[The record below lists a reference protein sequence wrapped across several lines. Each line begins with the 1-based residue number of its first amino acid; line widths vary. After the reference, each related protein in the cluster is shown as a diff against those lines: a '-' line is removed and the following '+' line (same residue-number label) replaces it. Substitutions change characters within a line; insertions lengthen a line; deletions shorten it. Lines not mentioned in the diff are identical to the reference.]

1 MTRRKQGQSKRKEGI
16 GTGPGR
22 SDAGRERLERRGKL
36 KRREFLRES
45 ALGSALV
52 LVGSGVAGGAGSVL
66 AGQQEGGGSAPAPA
80 LPRRSMAGFQ
90 LEEVTVAALQTG
102 MADGKLSARMIA
114 EMYLKR
120 IEEVDKVPDPA
131 DRVAGRPGRGVPG
144 ALGAAGVGGEGGP
157 GLNSVIEVNPDA
169 LAEAE
174 RADRERHE
182 GRVRSPLHG
191 IPILIKDNIDTA
203 DRMETTAGSLALV
216 GQRPSRDAFIVER
229 LRGAG
234 AVVLGKTNLSE
245 WANFRSMRS
254 SSGWSGRGG
263 QTHNPYALDR
273 NPCGSSSGSGAAV
286 AANLCAAA
294 VGTETDG
301 SIVCPA
307 SANSVVGLKPTVG
320 LVSRSGI
327 VPISHT
333 QDTAGPMCRSVADAA
348 ALLGV
353 LAGRDRRDAAT
364 DGAPSTAHADYSR
377 FLDPKGLAGARIGI
391 ARNLFLSHE
400 RVVALAE
407 DGIQAMKAEGAV
419 IVDPTDMPHK
429 DDLDK
434 PEFEVLLFE
443 FKADLNAYLA
453 ARGATGP
460 ARSLEDLIRFNDENR
475 DREMPYFGQ
484 EIFEMAQAKGPLTSP
499 EYLEALATSAR
510 LSRAEGIDALLA
522 QHRLD
527 AIVAPTGG
535 PPWPTDL
542 INGDHFGG
550 GCSTHAAVAGYPHIT
565 VPLGYV
571 YGLPVGLSFFGG
583 AYSEPVLIRIAY
595 AFERATRARKPPAF
609 LPAADLTV
617 G

>member
-1 MTRRKQGQSKRKEGI
+1 M
-16 GTGPGR
+16 R
-22 SDAGRERLERRGKL
+22 SRKL
-36 KRREFLRES
+36 KRREFLHQA
-45 ALGSALV
+45 ALGGALV
-52 LVGSGVAGGAGSVL
+52 LAGSGVAGGAQSVL
-66 AGQQEGGGSAPAPA
+66 AGGEGAGGSAPAPA
-80 LPRRSMAGFQ
+80 MPRRDAADFE
-90 LEEVTVAALQTG
+90 LEEATIADLQTG
-102 MADGKLSARMIA
+102 MGEGRLSARMIA
-114 EMYLKR
+114 EAYLAR
-120 IEEVDKVPDPA
+120 IEAV
-131 DRVAGRPGRGVPG
+131 DRVADAGDRATGRVIGDG
-144 ALGAAGVGGEGGP
+144 A

-169 LAEAE
+169 LAAAAE
-174 RADRERHE
+174 ADRERRE
-182 GRVRSPLHG
+182 GRVRSSLHG
-191 IPILIKDNIDTA
+191 IPVLIKDNIDTA
-203 DRMETTAGSLALV
+203 DKMETTAGSLALL
-216 GQRPSRDAFIVER
+216 GQRPGRDAFIVER
-229 LRGAG
+229 LREAG
-234 AVVLGKTNLSE
+234 AVILGKTNLSE

-348 ALLGV
+348 ALLGA
-353 LAGRDRRDAAT
+353 LAGTDPSDAAT
-364 DGAPSTAHADYSR
+364 AGARPHPDYTR
-377 FLDPKGLAGARIGI
+377 FLDPAGLAGARIGI

-407 DGIQAMKAEGAV
+407 EAIQAMKAEGAV
-419 IVDPTDMPHK
+419 IVDPADMPHK
-429 DDLDK
+429 ADLDG

-453 ARGATGP
+453 ARGAAAP
-460 ARSLEDLIRFNDENR
+460 AASLEDLIRFNEENR
-475 DREMPYFGQ
+475 DEEMPYFAQ

-499 EYLEALATSAR
+499 EYLEALETSAR
-510 LSRAEGIDALLA
+510 LSRAEGIDALVA
-522 QHRLD
+522 EHGLD

-542 INGDHFGG
+542 INGDHYGG
-550 GCSTHAAVAGYPHIT
+550 GCSTQAAVAGYPHIT

-571 YGLPVGLSFFGG
+571 HGLPVGLSFFAG
-583 AYSEPVLIRIAY
+583 AYSEPALIKIAY
-595 AFERATRARKPPAF
+595 AFERATRARKPPR
-609 LPAADLTV
+609 LPAAADLTP
-617 G
+617 GHTR